1 MRFSVPRRVVAFAV
15 VAAAAVGLA
24 ACSDSGSGMPGLD
37 HGGSGSMSHTPGH
50 AQGDVEFAQMMIP
63 HHQQALTMSEL
74 AATRA
79 TGKEI
84 KSVAEKIKSGQQP
97 EIATLSRWLTGW
109 GQPTAQPGGHDM
121 PGMGT
126 MPGMMTDAQM
136 QQLQAAS
143 GTDFD
148 RMFARMM
155 IAHHNGA
162 IQMANQV
169 LASTSN
175 TDVKA
180 FAQQV
185 VAAQSAEIDQ
195 LQKILD
201 RL

>member
-1 MRFSVPRRVVAFAV
+1 MRFTTRRRLV
-15 VAAAAVGLA
+15 VAAVFGAAAIGLT
-24 ACSDSGSGMPGLD
+24 ACSGNGSGMPGMD
-37 HGGSGSMSHTPGH
+37 HPNTGSMAPGTGH

-63 HHQQALTMSEL
+63 HHQQALTMSDL

-79 TGKEI
+79 QDAEI
-84 KSVAEKIKSGQQP
+84 KTLAKTITAGQQP
-97 EIATLSRWLTGW
+97 EIATLTGW

-121 PGMGT
+121 TGMGA
-126 MPGMMTDAQM
+126 MPGMMTDEQL

-143 GTDFD
+143 GTAFD
-148 RMFARMM
+148 RMYARMM

-169 LASTSN
+169 LGTTAN

-180 FAQQV
+180 FAQRV
-185 VAAQSAEIDQ
+185 VAAQTAEVNQ
-195 LQKILD
+195 LQTILD